1 MVVEIGLVL
10 IFIFF
15 VMVFMNIPI
24 AVSLGLSTLLTM
36 YLYGIPLDM
45 YVDTVN
51 AGLAK
56 YALLAVPFFIMA
68 GYVMGISGISKRM
81 INFFKLLAGPVPGGL
96 GIISIV
102 LTMFWGAISG
112 SGPATVAALG
122 GILIPAMAEE
132 GYPIAFAAALIA
144 ASSAIAVVIPPSINL
159 VVYGV
164 ISGDSI
170 GALFIAGILPGI
182 IVGIAFIIYTFVYAK
197 RHNLKGEKFGSAKE
211 IWQGFKDSFWGLL
224 SPLIILGGIYG
235 GIFTP
240 TEAAVIAVFYS
251 LFVGLF
257 IYKGIK
263 LKDLFGIFAETGVS
277 SASILIIM
285 ANAGA
290 MTWLMTSQGV
300 ATRFGNFM
308 LGISDYKIVIL
319 LVIDLLVI
327 IAGVFLDGISIAY
340 IFVPL
345 FLPVIQKLGMN
356 SVWFGVVLTVGIA
369 IGFSTPPVAVNLYPA
384 CRIAKISLGAIS
396 KEVIGFVVAGVV
408 ALVVLTIWPEIVL
421 FLPKI
426 MGMIY

>member
-1 MVVEIGLVL
+1 MTIEIGLVL
-10 IFIFF
+10 LILFFI
-15 VMVFMNIPI
+15 MVLMNIPI
-24 AVSLGLSTLLTM
+24 AVSLGLSTLATM

-45 YVDTVN
+45 YVDTIN
-51 AGLAK
+51 AGLSK

-68 GYVMGISGISKRM
+68 GGVMGISGISQRM
-81 INFFKLLAGPVPGGL
+81 IDFFKLLAGPIPGGL

-122 GILIPAMAEE
+122 GILIPAMIGE
-132 GYPIAFAAALIA
+132 GYPPAFAAALIA

-170 GALFIAGILPGI
+170 GALFIAGILPGLV
-182 IVGIAFIIYTFVYAK
+182 VGLAFIIYTYIFAK
-197 RHNLKGEKFGSAKE
+197 RHGLKGEKFGSGAE
-211 IWQGFKDSFWGLL
+211 IWKGFKSSFWGLL
-224 SPLIILGGIYG
+224 SPVIILGGIYG
-235 GIFTP
+235 GVFTP
-240 TEAAVIAVFYS
+240 TEAAVVAVFYS

-263 LKDLFGIFAETGVS
+263 VKDIFGILAETGIS

-290 MTWLMTSQGV
+290 MTWLLTSQGV
-300 ATRFGNFM
+300 ASRFGTAM
-308 LGISDYKIVIL
+308 LGISEHKIVIL
-319 LVIDLLVI
+319 LIIDLLVI
-327 IAGVFLDGISIAY
+327 IAGVFIDGISIAY

-345 FLPVIQKLGMN
+345 FLPVIQQLGMN

-384 CRIAKISLGAIS
+384 CRIANISLGEIS
-396 KEVIGFVVAGVV
+396 KSVIGFVIAGVA
-408 ALVVLTIWPEIVL
+408 ALIVLTCFPEIVL
-421 FLPKI
+421 VIPRAL
-426 MGMIY
+426 GMIF